1 MFDTKSQTSYEAI
14 LWLIACAFLIG
25 KFRGEVNA
33 PYVGT
38 DGQSYLEIAHEAGW
52 MSPTEDV
59 ILGCCP
65 TVAVVGMTAF
75 CKATS
80 THVGIRGSRP

>member
-38 DGQSYLEIAHEAGW
+38 DGKSYLEDENEAGQ
-52 MSPTEDV
+52 MSL
-59 ILGCCP
+59 I
-65 TVAVVGMTAF
+65 
-75 CKATS
+75 
-80 THVGIRGSRP
+80 GISVP